1 MTTEFILIMLY
12 FILAIPLVLVFV
24 ARAGMFPTVLTAR
37 GSVKDEI
44 DRQEIEEYDL
54 EKSDVD

>member
-1 MTTEFILIMLY
+1 MATKFTLIILY

-24 ARAGMFPTVLTAR
+24 AR
-37 GSVKDEI
+37 GSDAEVEI

-54 EKSDVD
+54 EKSDVAEMPSSGI